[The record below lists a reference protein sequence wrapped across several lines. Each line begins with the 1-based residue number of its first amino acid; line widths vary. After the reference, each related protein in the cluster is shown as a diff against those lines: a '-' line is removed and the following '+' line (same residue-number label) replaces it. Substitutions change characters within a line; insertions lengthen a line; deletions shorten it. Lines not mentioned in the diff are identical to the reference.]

1 MLTNKLLD
9 LFAEIRP
16 NAVNLVDA
24 FDYPD
29 ELLQS
34 CIGRYDGNVYQAL
47 YEYAQNSP
55 LNKTDVSYSES
66 VDQWISGSVNQSISE
81 SVDQWKQ
88 KASKYYLLEA
98 DRTHFVL
105 NR

>member
-66 VDQWISGSVNQSISE
+66 VDQWISGSVNQWISG
-81 SVDQWKQ
+81 SV
-88 KASKYYLLEA
+88 KAKG
-98 DRTHFVL
+98 F
-105 NR
+105 